1 MKSESQTT
9 ADEAAPDSASVA
21 LIQSGEVLLI
31 KRAYAP
37 YRLFWTLPGGR
48 AEAGETAEDCA
59 VREVREELGLTVS
72 HLRHVET
79 QRLAS
84 ASGGWRLAVFASTR
98 FKGTLEASDEIADYR
113 WVPLAHVAA
122 MRTTSGLHQLLQRA
136 FARVGAG

>member
-1 MKSESQTT
+1 MSSESQTI

-21 LIQSGEVLLI
+21 LIRSGEVLLI

-37 YRLFWTLPGGR
+37 YQHLWTLPGGR

-59 VREVREELGLTVS
+59 IREVREELGLTVS

-79 QRLAS
+79 QVLG
-84 ASGGWRLAVFASTR
+84 SGRWRLAVFASIQ
-98 FKGTLEASDEIADYR
+98 FEGMLEASDEIADHR
-113 WVPLAHVAA
+113 WLPLAQIAA
-122 MRTTSGLHQLLQRA
+122 MRTTAGLHQLLQRA